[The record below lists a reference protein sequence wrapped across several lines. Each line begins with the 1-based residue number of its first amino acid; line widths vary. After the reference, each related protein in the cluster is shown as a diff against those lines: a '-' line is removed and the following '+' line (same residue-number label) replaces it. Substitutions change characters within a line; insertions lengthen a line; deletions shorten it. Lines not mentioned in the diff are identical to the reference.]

1 MMMVRMIMMLMM
13 MKNSLVP
20 DCWMSLTDFFS
31 FIKPSLSWARACKYF
46 CQLGEIILQRNHP
59 HHFIVKHQIISVVK
73 QMGSLIVHG
82 KGEESEI
89 LDCKKSVKMFSICFE
104 L

>member
-1 MMMVRMIMMLMM
+1 

-59 HHFIVKHQIISVVK
+59 HHGFVKHQVISVVK
-73 QMGSLIVHG
+73 QMGSLIVHDECQNVFNIFLSCEYKLHSHG
-82 KGEESEI
+82 WNTFHTKNTTS
-89 LDCKKSVKMFSICFE
+89 
-104 L
+104 

>member
-1 MMMVRMIMMLMM
+1 MMMVRMIMVMMMMRTM

-20 DCWMSLTDFFS
+20 DCWMSLTYFFS

-73 QMGSLIVHG
+73 QMG
-82 KGEESEI
+82 
-89 LDCKKSVKMFSICFE
+89 
-104 L
+104 